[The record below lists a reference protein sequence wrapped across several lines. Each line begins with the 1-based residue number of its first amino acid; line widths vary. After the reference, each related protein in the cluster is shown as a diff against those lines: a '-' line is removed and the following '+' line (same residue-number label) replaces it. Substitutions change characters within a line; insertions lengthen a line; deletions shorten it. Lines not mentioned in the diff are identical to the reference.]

1 MPLTVLFW
9 LSDMPELALDH
20 ERLQMLLGDEGAAPP
35 SVCLRTRLVE
45 SDLVGNHSTVV
56 CIGETGAW
64 ETKLNQR
71 AGTVVD
77 DEKPL
82 GGGHG
87 GVRRA
92 RRTWHDVIVSG
103 AEIT

>member
-1 MPLTVLFW
+1 MPLTVLFL

-20 ERLQMLLGDEGAAPP
+20 ERLHTLLGDEGAADLGNCVAAPP

-64 ETKLNQR
+64 EMQLGQR

-82 GGGHG
+82 
-87 GVRRA
+87 
-92 RRTWHDVIVSG
+92 
-103 AEIT
+103 